1 MTLLVFGVFIW
12 SLTHLFPAMLPDA
25 RGRVFNKLG
34 ENPYKGVY
42 SLCIVLGLVLI
53 VAGWRSVMPTGVYAP
68 PMAPNPLVSLLVL
81 AALILFAASAI
92 PGNIK
97 RYVRHPQM
105 AAVILWGVAHLL
117 TNGSNRA
124 VVLFGGL
131 TLWAVLEIV
140 LCSKR
145 DGEWQKPAKA
155 AVKSDVIT
163 VVAGLVVF
171 AVLAYFHPS
180 FFGVDAIPGLG

>member
-1 MTLLVFGVFIW
+1 MTLLVFGVLIW

-25 RGRVFNKLG
+25 RGRWFNKLG
-34 ENPYKGVY
+34 DNKYKGVS
-42 SLCIVLGLVLI
+42 SLGILLGLVLI
-53 VAGWRSVMPTGVYAP
+53 VLGWRSVVPTGVYAP
-68 PMAPNPLVSLLVL
+68 PLAPNPLVSLLVL

-124 VVLFGGL
+124 IVLFGGL
-131 TLWAVLEIV
+131 TLWAVLEIIF
-140 LCSKR
+140 CNKR
-145 DGEWQKPAKA
+145 DGEWQKPAKK
-155 AVKSDVIT
+155 AVKSDFVT
-163 VVAGLVVF
+163 VVAGLLVF

-180 FFGVDAIPGLG
+180 FFGAAAIPGLG

>member
-1 MTLLVFGVFIW
+1 MTLLVFGVLIW
-12 SLTHLFPAMLPDA
+12 SLTHLFPAMLPDT
-25 RGRVFNKLG
+25 RGRLFNQLG
-34 ENPYKGVY
+34 ENRYKGVFA
-42 SLCIVLGLVLI
+42 LGILLGLVLI
-53 VAGWRSVMPTGVYAP
+53 VLGWRSVIPTGVYAP

-81 AALILFAASAI
+81 AALVLFAASAI
-92 PGNIK
+92 PGNIR

-124 VVLFGGL
+124 IVLFGGL
-131 TLWAVLEIV
+131 TLWAVLEIF
-140 LCSKR
+140 LCNKR

-155 AVKSDVIT
+155 AVKVDVIT
-163 VVAGLVVF
+163 VAAGLVVF
-171 AVLAYFHPS
+171 AVLAYFHPT

>member
-1 MTLLVFGVFIW
+1 MILLMNGIFIW
-12 SLTHLFPAMLPDA
+12 SFAHLFPALNPHA
-25 RGRVFNKLG
+25 RRRLHDKLG
-34 ENPYKGVY
+34 ENRYKGLY
-42 SLCIVLGLVLI
+42 SLIIVFGLVLI
-53 VAGWRSVMPTGVYAP
+53 IAGWRSVMPTGVYAP

-97 RYVRHPQM
+97 RFVRHPQM
-105 AAVILWGVAHLL
+105 VAVILWGAAHLL

-131 TLWAVLEIV
+131 TLWAVLEII

-145 DGEWQKPAKA
+145 DGEWQMPAKA

-163 VVAGLVVF
+163 VVIGIVVF
-171 AVLAYFHPS
+171 AVVAFFHPNL
-180 FFGVDAIPGLG
+180 FGVAAIPALG

>member
-1 MTLLVFGVFIW
+1 MTLLVFGIFIW

-25 RGRVFNKLG
+25 RGRLFNRLG
-34 ENPYKGVY
+34 ENTYKGVY

-53 VAGWRSVMPTGVYAP
+53 VAGWRSVMPTGVYA

-105 AAVILWGVAHLL
+105 AAVVLWGVAHLL

-124 VVLFGGL
+124 IVLFGGL
-131 TLWAVLEIV
+131 TIWAVLEIV
-140 LCSKR
+140 LCNKR
-145 DGEWQKPAKA
+145 DGEWQEPAKA

>member
-1 MTLLVFGVFIW
+1 MTLLVFGVLIW

-25 RGRVFNKLG
+25 RRRLFERLG
-34 ENPYKGVY
+34 ENTYKGVY
-42 SLCIVLGLVLI
+42 SLCIVFGLVLI
-53 VAGWRSVMPTGVYAP
+53 IVGWRSVIPTGVYAP
-68 PMAPNPLVSLLVL
+68 PLAPNPLVSLFVL
-81 AALILFAASAI
+81 AALVLFAASAN

-97 RYVRHPQM
+97 RFVRHPQM

-124 VVLFGGL
+124 IVLFGGL
-131 TLWAVLEIV
+131 TLWAVLEII
-140 LCSKR
+140 LCNKR

-155 AVKSDVIT
+155 AVKVDVIT
-163 VVAGLVVF
+163 VVAGLGVF
-171 AVLAYFHPS
+171 AVLAYFHPT

>member
-1 MTLLVFGVFIW
+1 MTWLVFGVFIW

-25 RGRVFNKLG
+25 RGRLFERLG
-34 ENPYKGVY
+34 ENAYKGVY
-42 SLCIVLGLVLI
+42 SLCIIFGLVLI
-53 VAGWRSVMPTGVYAP
+53 VAGWRSVTPTAFYAP

-92 PGNIK
+92 PGNLR

-140 LCSKR
+140 LCNKR
-145 DGEWQKPAKA
+145 DGAWQKPAKA

-163 VVAGLVVF
+163 VATGLVVF
-171 AVLAYFHPS
+171 GILAYFHRT
-180 FFGVDAIPGLG
+180 FFGAVAIPGLG

>member
-1 MTLLVFGVFIW
+1 MTLLVFGLFIW

-25 RGRVFNKLG
+25 RGRLFNKLG

-42 SLCIVLGLVLI
+42 SLCIVVGVALI
-53 VAGWRSVMPTGVYAP
+53 IAGWRSVMPTGVYAP

-81 AALILFAASAI
+81 AALVLFAAAAI

-97 RYVRHPQM
+97 RFIRHPQM

-124 VVLFGGL
+124 IVLFGGL
-131 TLWAVLEIV
+131 TLWAVLEIA
-140 LCSKR
+140 LCNKR

-155 AVKSDVIT
+155 AVKYDVIT
-163 VVAGLVVF
+163 AVAGIVVF
-171 AVLAYFHPS
+171 AVVAYFHPNL
-180 FFGVDAIPGLG
+180 FGVDAIPGLG

>member
-1 MTLLVFGVFIW
+1 MALLVFGVLIW

-25 RGRVFNKLG
+25 RGRLFNKLG

-42 SLCIVLGLVLI
+42 SLCIVFGLVLI
-53 VAGWRSVMPTGVYAP
+53 IAGWRSVMPTGVYAP

-97 RYVRHPQM
+97 RFVRHPQM
-105 AAVILWGVAHLL
+105 VAVILWGVAHLL

-124 VVLFGGL
+124 IVLFGGL
-131 TLWAVLEIV
+131 TLWAVLEIA
-140 LCSKR
+140 LCNKR
-145 DGEWQKPAKA
+145 DGEWQKTAKVA
-155 AVKSDVIT
+155 AKSDVIT
-163 VVAGLVVF
+163 VVIGIVVF
-171 AVLAYFHPS
+171 AVVAYFHPNL
-180 FFGVDAIPGLG
+180 FGVAAIPALG

>member
-12 SLTHLFPAMLPDA
+12 SLTHLFPAMRPDA
-25 RGRVFNKLG
+25 RGRLFERLG
-34 ENPYKGVY
+34 ENTYKGVY
-42 SLCIVLGLVLI
+42 SLCIVFGLVLI
-53 VAGWRSVMPTGVYAP
+53 IAGWRSVVPAGVYAP
-68 PMAPNPLVSLLVL
+68 LAPNPLVSLLVL

-124 VVLFGGL
+124 IVLFGGL

-145 DGEWQKPAKA
+145 DGEWRKPAKA
-155 AVKSDVIT
+155 AVRSDIIT
-163 VVAGLVVF
+163 VVAGIVVF
-171 AVLAYFHPS
+171 AVVAYFHPNL
-180 FFGVDAIPGLG
+180 FGVNAIPGLG

>member
-25 RGRVFNKLG
+25 RGLLFNRLG

-53 VAGWRSVMPTGVYAP
+53 IAGWRSVMPTGVYAP
-68 PMAPNPLVSLLVL
+68 PMA
-81 AALILFAASAI
+81 
-92 PGNIK
+92 
-97 RYVRHPQM
+97 
-105 AAVILWGVAHLL
+105 AVILWGVAHLL
-117 TNGSNRA
+117 TNGTNRA
-124 VVLFGGL
+124 IVLFGGL
-131 TLWAVLEIV
+131 MLWAVLEIV
-140 LCSKR
+140 LCNKR

-163 VVAGLVVF
+163 VVAGVVVF
-171 AVLAYFHPS
+171 AVVAYFHPNL
-180 FFGVDAIPGLG
+180 FGVDAIPGLG